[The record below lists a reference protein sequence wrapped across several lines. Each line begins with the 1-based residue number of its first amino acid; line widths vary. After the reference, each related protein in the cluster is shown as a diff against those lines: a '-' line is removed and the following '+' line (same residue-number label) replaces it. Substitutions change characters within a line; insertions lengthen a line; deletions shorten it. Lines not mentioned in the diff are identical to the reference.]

1 MANQISVFAENK
13 PGRIERV
20 TRVLMEAGI
29 NIRAITVSSSNG
41 FGVIKLLVD
50 EPSRAHEKL
59 TAEGMSASQK
69 EILAIPMADR
79 PGGLYRIAELFSRQG
94 INIEDAYGFVI
105 RSGEKAVFV
114 VEVER
119 VPYALSVLRKEGIE
133 VLEDEEIYSL

>member
-1 MANQISVFAENK
+1 MFAENK

-119 VPYALSVLRKEGIE
+119 IPYALSVLRKEGIE

>member
-119 VPYALSVLRKEGIE
+119 IPYALSVLRKEGIE